1 LVKLR
6 LGNVYDVCLIVMN
19 LVFGSLMIVM
29 YLVTEVY
36 ESYTGTI

>member
-1 LVKLR
+1 
-6 LGNVYDVCLIVMN
+6 MN